1 MDQQDIYMNVK
12 RPRGNPGKRKNL
24 VKGFK
29 SVYENEDRIQT
40 LELNRTGPA
49 DTKGVSEWV
58 QLQSSYNNL
67 SAERDQ
73 MQKRFEAITKD
84 KNDLQTKLLSDTE
97 KNCCDRWVKLGSS
110 CYYVSTEQ
118 KTWTESRKEC
128 QSKGADLVIINSE
141 EEQKFVIKFDKRI
154 WIGLTD
160 QDEEGVWKWVD
171 GTALTAKYWYAPQP
185 DDGGQPGVKEDCAE
199 MYVKSS
205 DPLLKWNDIPCSHR
219 NYWVCEI

>member
-73 MQKRFEAITKD
+73 LQKRFEAITKD
-84 KNDLQTKLLSDTE
+84 KNDLPTKLLSDTE
-97 KNCCDRWVKLGSS
+97 KNRCDRWVKLGSS

-141 EEQKFVIKFDKRI
+141 EEQKFVIKFNKRI

-160 QDEEGVWKWVD
+160 QDEEGIWKWVD

-199 MYVKSS
+199 MYVKGS